1 MAMNVEKEI
10 ADLKRRVAELEGSFG
25 YISGQLREVQ
35 LFLHNN
41 VDARLTSLE
50 GKVETGFARMD
61 TRFDAL
67 ETKLPGI
74 VAGAVGEAL
83 RTRE

>member
-10 ADLKRRVAELEGSFG
+10 ADLKRCVPEPEGSFG

-41 VDARLTSLE
+41 VDTRLTSLE
-50 GKVETGFARMD
+50 GKVENGFARMD
-61 TRFDAL
+61 TRFNSL
-67 ETKLPGI
+67 EKKLPGI

-83 RTRE
+83 RARE

>member
-1 MAMNVEKEI
+1 
-10 ADLKRRVAELEGSFG
+10 
-25 YISGQLREVQ
+25 VQ

-50 GKVETGFARMD
+50 GKIENGFARMD

-67 ETKLPGI
+67 EKKLPGI
-74 VAGAVGEAL
+74 VVGAVGEAL
-83 RTRE
+83 RARE

>member
-10 ADLKRRVAELEGSFG
+10 ADLKRRVAELIG

-50 GKVETGFARMD
+50 GKVENGFARMD

-67 ETKLPGI
+67 EEKLPII

-83 RTRE
+83 RARE

>member
-1 MAMNVEKEI
+1 MNIEKAI
-10 ADLKRRVAELEGSFG
+10 A
-25 YISGQLREVQ
+25 GQLREVQ

-41 VDARLTSLE
+41 VDTRLTSLE
-50 GKVETGFARMD
+50 GKVENGFAKLD

-74 VAGAVGEAL
+74 VAGAVGQVL
-83 RTRE
+83 RSHE

>member
-1 MAMNVEKEI
+1 MNVEKEI
-10 ADLKRRVAELEGSFG
+10 ADLKPRRVAELEGSFG

-41 VDARLTSLE
+41 VDIRLTSLE
-50 GKVETGFARMD
+50 GKVENGFARML
-61 TRFDAL
+61 TRFDSL
-67 ETKLPGI
+67 EKKLPGI

-83 RTRE
+83 RARE